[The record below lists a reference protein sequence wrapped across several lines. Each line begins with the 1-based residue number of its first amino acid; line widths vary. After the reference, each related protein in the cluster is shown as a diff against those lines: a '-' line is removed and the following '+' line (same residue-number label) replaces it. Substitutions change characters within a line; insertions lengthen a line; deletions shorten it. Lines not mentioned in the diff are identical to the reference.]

1 VIVSIPVPV
10 TRVCAP
16 GFRRRNQS
24 HPHHSTVGT
33 VVPIQ
38 VDRQVHSGIGPRGA
52 YGVPGVWMARRVYR
66 DGEETA
72 RGVATSVGQRGT
84 ACDRVIGLNG
94 THMTEAREPSRIL
107 HGSMV
112 KSLRARGQSLPP
124 VGTYN
129 QAPGW
134 VSLLQLYGPADPSDL
149 LGSQDAYRL

>member
-1 VIVSIPVPV
+1 M
-10 TRVCAP
+10 
-16 GFRRRNQS
+16 
-24 HPHHSTVGT
+24 
-33 VVPIQ
+33 
-38 VDRQVHSGIGPRGA
+38 HSGIGPLGLPVYQQSGWQDGFIETGRRQREEWQPQWDRGERH
-52 YGVPGVWMARRVYR
+52 VT
-66 DGEETA
+66 EL
-72 RGVATSVGQRGT
+72 S
-84 ACDRVIGLNG
+84 ILNG